1 MLLQWPHQGARN
13 FTKTFLFDPSTA
25 ESKFL
30 SVARN
35 ADASDWTKK
44 RERVRASKAKSD
56 EKEDLIAMVCF
67 VVVIASVVHAMNT
80 TTKCARKR
88 CCSPALRLE
97 LNSDERSLLLP
108 LFDEILL
115 FFVPK
120 SQKNPLF
127 RVLKPL
133 FFPLSFSF
141 CLSFFFGNLSLSAEK
156 QNSKRMTSD

>member
-56 EKEDLIAMVCF
+56 EEEDLIAMACF
-67 VVVIASVVHAMNT
+67 VVVIATVVHAMNILQRS
-80 TTKCARKR
+80 AREKGA
-88 CCSPALRLE
+88 ALPRA
-97 LNSDERSLLLP
+97 SIGIK
-108 LFDEILL
+108 F
-115 FFVPK
+115 
-120 SQKNPLF
+120 
-127 RVLKPL
+127 
-133 FFPLSFSF
+133 
-141 CLSFFFGNLSLSAEK
+141 
-156 QNSKRMTSD
+156 

>member
-56 EKEDLIAMVCF
+56 EEEYLMMVF
-67 VVVIASVVHAMNT
+67 FVVIASVV
-80 TTKCARKR
+80 RR
-88 CCSPALRLE
+88 
-97 LNSDERSLLLP
+97 
-108 LFDEILL
+108 
-115 FFVPK
+115 
-120 SQKNPLF
+120 
-127 RVLKPL
+127 
-133 FFPLSFSF
+133 
-141 CLSFFFGNLSLSAEK
+141 
-156 QNSKRMTSD
+156 

>member
-56 EKEDLIAMVCF
+56 EEEDLIVVFF
-67 VVVIASVVHAMNT
+67 VVFFVIASVV
-80 TTKCARKR
+80 RR
-88 CCSPALRLE
+88 
-97 LNSDERSLLLP
+97 
-108 LFDEILL
+108 
-115 FFVPK
+115 
-120 SQKNPLF
+120 
-127 RVLKPL
+127 
-133 FFPLSFSF
+133 
-141 CLSFFFGNLSLSAEK
+141 
-156 QNSKRMTSD
+156 

>member
-56 EKEDLIAMVCF
+56 EEEDLIAMVCF
-67 VVVIASVVHAMNT
+67 VVVIATVVHAMNILQRS
-80 TTKCARKR
+80 AREKGA
-88 CCSPALRLE
+88 ALPRA
-97 LNSDERSLLLP
+97 SIK
-108 LFDEILL
+108 F
-115 FFVPK
+115 
-120 SQKNPLF
+120 
-127 RVLKPL
+127 
-133 FFPLSFSF
+133 
-141 CLSFFFGNLSLSAEK
+141 
-156 QNSKRMTSD
+156 